1 MPRHAANRLF
11 VATKCSQ
18 RRSGNRFSRRA
29 IAASLLSH
37 ACTAI
42 ATFGR
47 FCAPD
52 FDHAIKA
59 AGDKMLPKYKVFNF

>member
-1 MPRHAANRLF
+1 MPRNAANRFF

-18 RRSGNRFSRRA
+18 RRSGDRFSRRA
-29 IAASLLSH
+29 VAASLLSL

-42 ATFGR
+42 TALGR

-52 FDHAIKA
+52 FNHTIKA
-59 AGDKMLPKYKVFNF
+59 AGDKMLPKNTVFNF